1 MKKFRRAF
9 LLALISVFCLT
20 AAAQAA
26 TNASSQIAIHFMDAG
41 SISEG
46 EIIIDFSI
54 TGAGFMK
61 KIGARMSN
69 AGKNFVDISKTFGT
83 SFAKACKTLWTGE
96 AGTEGFMKHAGKAWI
111 LLTTALTIGSIANVI
126 YKARHMG
133 KLANKDIMDKNKDN
147 KNFFMSNTS
156 LK

>member
-1 MKKFRRAF
+1 MKKIKRAF

-61 KIGARMSN
+61 KIGAERI
-69 AGKNFVDISKTFGT
+69 DIYDLNSSSTNPVKTFLEDDAGMSAYDT
-83 SFAKACKTLWTGE
+83 YKFGNSIYYQGISGHRYRVEVTVFAEDYNGDSDSRSKSFIFTVK
-96 AGTEGFMKHAGKAWI
+96 
-111 LLTTALTIGSIANVI
+111 
-126 YKARHMG
+126 
-133 KLANKDIMDKNKDN
+133 
-147 KNFFMSNTS
+147 
-156 LK
+156 

>member
-61 KIGARMSN
+61 KIGAERIDIYDLNSSGTIPVKTFLEDDTGMSAYDTYKFGN
-69 AGKNFVDISKTFGT
+69 SIYYPGVSGHTYRVDVTVFAEDYNGDSDSRSKTFIFT
-83 SFAKACKTLWTGE
+83 VK
-96 AGTEGFMKHAGKAWI
+96 
-111 LLTTALTIGSIANVI
+111 
-126 YKARHMG
+126 
-133 KLANKDIMDKNKDN
+133 
-147 KNFFMSNTS
+147 
-156 LK
+156 

>member
-61 KIGARMSN
+61 KIGAERIDIYDLNSSGTNPVKTFLEDDTGMSAYDTYKFGN
-69 AGKNFVDISKTFGT
+69 SIYYPGVSGHTYRVDVTVFAEDYNGDSDSRSKTFIFT
-83 SFAKACKTLWTGE
+83 VK
-96 AGTEGFMKHAGKAWI
+96 
-111 LLTTALTIGSIANVI
+111 
-126 YKARHMG
+126 
-133 KLANKDIMDKNKDN
+133 
-147 KNFFMSNTS
+147 
-156 LK
+156 

>member
-26 TNASSQIAIHFMDAG
+26 TNASAQIAIHFMAAG
-41 SISEG
+41 STSDG

-61 KIGARMSN
+61 KIGAERIDIYDLNSSSTTPVKTFLEDDTGMSAYDTYKFGN
-69 AGKNFVDISKTFGT
+69 SIYYQGISGHRYRVEVTVFAEDYNGDSDSRSKTFT
-83 SFAKACKTLWTGE
+83 F
-96 AGTEGFMKHAGKAWI
+96 
-111 LLTTALTIGSIANVI
+111 TAE
-126 YKARHMG
+126 
-133 KLANKDIMDKNKDN
+133 
-147 KNFFMSNTS
+147 
-156 LK
+156 